1 MKKDAHLF
9 TMPAAMTKLALLLA
23 LTAFLSACG
32 SAGNAVRV
40 ADPAKT
46 ATHLNVQADYTY
58 YYDGQKH
65 MPFTIV
71 GLKKS
76 YTLATKYFTAFD
88 PGNGALQ
95 SMIERLHTLKNT
107 IRPVLLEIVDAD
119 GKVVGFVYTSEHQ
132 LTVRLGSGNTVYLD
146 APYSHGSHAGSLT
159 GN

>member
-1 MKKDAHLF
+1 MKKDKHLF
-9 TMPAAMTKLALLLA
+9 AMPSAMAKLLLLLT
-23 LTAFLSACG
+23 LTAFLSACAG
-32 SAGNAVRV
+32 AGNAVRV
-40 ADPAKT
+40 VDPGKT
-46 ATHLNVQADYTY
+46 STQLTVQADYTY
-58 YYDGQKH
+58 YYDGQVH

-88 PGNGALQ
+88 PGNGMLQ

-132 LTVRLGSGNTVYLD
+132 LTVRLGADKTVYLD
-146 APYSHGSHAGSLT
+146 APYSHGSHAGPLT